1 MSCCACGCAF
11 CRMPHSDSEFLR
23 LRLVSACRR
32 RDRVIRSRCLMP
44 LFLSTVRAAAVG
56 FQLSRHCCAPVSPT
70 SYFRSAVSIRT
81 FTASFLQRGKPPAAL
96 STMSRARSSKGRGRE
111 MSRME
116 QISHALSRTLRH
128 TAREEKLNMRPD
140 GYVNV
145 NELLSSERYKRLNLD
160 FPTLCQVVQDNN
172 KKRFKIIREV
182 APSSSSLTSESSTAP
197 SLDLAPNLD
206 SEENPDLNQY
216 FIRATQGHSIP
227 IQEDLLLTP
236 IESTNLPSICI
247 HGSYYSALTLILES
261 GGLKKMGRNH
271 IHCAAGLP
279 KASIHPET
287 GEEIPAVLSGMR
299 FNAEVLFYIDVEKA
313 LRDGIKFWRSD
324 NDVILTNGLEENGGV
339 LSMDYVIRVEDVGQ
353 RAGGGDL
360 WTREEGVIKEWP
372 ATKKARKDGS
382 NSNPRGGRG
391 KGKGAH
397 RAHIN
402 DELEGA

>member
-1 MSCCACGCAF
+1 
-11 CRMPHSDSEFLR
+11 
-23 LRLVSACRR
+23 
-32 RDRVIRSRCLMP
+32 
-44 LFLSTVRAAAVG
+44 
-56 FQLSRHCCAPVSPT
+56 
-70 SYFRSAVSIRT
+70 
-81 FTASFLQRGKPPAAL
+81 
-96 STMSRARSSKGRGRE
+96 

-145 NELLSSERYKRLNLD
+145 NELLHSEKYKRLNLD
-160 FPTLCQVVQDNN
+160 FPTLCQVVQENN

-182 APSSSSLTSESSTAP
+182 APSDDTSSSAIANSTNTAP
-197 SLDLAPNLD
+197 AIDLTPDLD
-206 SEENPDLNQY
+206 SDPNPDLSRY

-227 IQEDLLLTP
+227 IQEGLLLTA

-247 HGSYYSALTLILES
+247 HGTYYSALTLILES

-279 KASIHPET
+279 KASLHPET

-299 FNAEVLFYIDVEKA
+299 FNAEVLFYIDVEGGLK
-313 LRDGIKFWRSD
+313 DGIKFWRSD
-324 NDVILTNGLEENGGV
+324 NDVILTNGLEATDGV
-339 LSMDYVIRVEDVGQ
+339 LPMDYVIRVEDVGG

-372 ATKKARKDGS
+372 ATKKVKKDKT
-382 NSNPRGGRG
+382 NANARGGRG
-391 KGKGAH
+391 KGKGVH

-402 DELEGA
+402 DEMEGA